1 MEDMKSAGLCVT
13 LTLAPVSKI
22 RLTALDIACCRSKE
36 HWSARRS
43 RKDVVCLEKNGWEK
57 VGGMTGTGLG
67 VATALW
73 ECTPGRRFRNGERGD
88 GVASYSGGGGMSMV
102 ERLMH

>member
-1 MEDMKSAGLCVT
+1 
-13 LTLAPVSKI
+13 
-22 RLTALDIACCRSKE
+22 
-36 HWSARRS
+36 
-43 RKDVVCLEKNGWEK
+43 
-57 VGGMTGTGLG
+57 VGGMIGTGLG

-102 ERLMH
+102 ERLMHQMCKEQCCDRRIGQRGMFANCAVVGRKGSLS